1 MLKGLALR
9 TGFKPVEI
17 FRKYLWYLLR
27 ERKFDHA
34 AVEDVVYLKDA
45 LGLTE
50 EQVIDCLLRGSVRR
64 PEFTDGI
71 YYPSHQ
77 QWIAPAGFG
86 YQ

>member
-34 AVEDVVYLKDA
+34 AVEDIVYLKDA

-50 EQVIDCLLRGSVRR
+50 EQVIVCLFRGSAKRS
-64 PEFTDGI
+64 ELTNSTH
-71 YYPSHQ
+71 YPSH
-77 QWIAPAGFG
+77 
-86 YQ
+86 